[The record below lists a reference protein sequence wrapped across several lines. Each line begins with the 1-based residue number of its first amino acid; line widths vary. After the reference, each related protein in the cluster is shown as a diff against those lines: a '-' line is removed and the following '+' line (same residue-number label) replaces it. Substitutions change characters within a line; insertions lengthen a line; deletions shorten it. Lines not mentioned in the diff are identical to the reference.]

1 MIQRGG
7 ETMPYGYRYGYG
19 YPQYGYGYGYGYG
32 YRYPR
37 YGRNYLDFLALT
49 AFFLLV

>member
-1 MIQRGG
+1 
-7 ETMPYGYRYGYG
+7 MPYGYRYGYG
-19 YPQYGYGYGYGYG
+19 YRYPRYSYG
-32 YRYPR
+32 YRYPIYGYGYPG